1 MKQKQS
7 IVVGLFLIACGIWAL
22 LSALEVSWARLDQ
35 VWPVVVMAGGAVA
48 LYGALAQRPR
58 KPDGVWFGAAALLS
72 GGLFLWIT
80 IGPGEWAD
88 LAWAWPAFPLIGG
101 LAWVISWLVD
111 LREVSNLVMGIIAIA
126 IGGLGF
132 AYTYGLLDAER
143 GRSIVRFWPLILVL
157 IGAGLI
163 AQYFVRR
170 ER

>member
-7 IVVGLFLIACGIWAL
+7 IVVGLLLILFGIWAL
-22 LSALEVSWARLDQ
+22 LSALDVTWARMDQ
-35 VWPVVVMAGGAVA
+35 IWPVVVMAGGVVV
-48 LYGALAQRPR
+48 LYGALAERPR
-58 KPDGVWFGAAALLS
+58 KPDGVWFGVAALLS

-80 IGPGEWAD
+80 IGAGEWGD

-111 LREVSNLVMGIIAIA
+111 LRQVSTLVTGIIAIA
-126 IGGLGF
+126 VGGLGF

-143 GRSIVRFWPLILVL
+143 GQSIVRFWPLILVL
-157 IGAGLI
+157 IGLGLI
-163 AQYFVRR
+163 LQFLVRR